1 VRRTRPLSLQ
11 LGPAAARGLR
21 VAVAFVTVIASAS
34 LAAADYRVNYR
45 SAILAVDGQRWSE
58 AVMYLNQALKEN
70 STEGTEN
77 VLITGS
83 REVPYLPL
91 YYLGYAYYRMG
102 DCARATGA
110 WQLAKMSEA
119 VMDYPQLVKTLNKGV
134 DACDTRG
141 GGPLDD
147 TTTGTGAG
155 GAMTSQRKA
164 EIAKLMKQADG
175 DLKAKRFKQA
185 RDRAG
190 RARSMGA
197 DPATVDEFI
206 RRVAAAEP
214 AVSSTASGT
223 GPEREALLAFFAGDY
238 GRTEQL
244 LAPLFESG
252 TLTPRGHLYLACA
265 YAASGMLRGR
275 DAQARLQRARD
286 VYKQAL
292 AKNAVFTADWKF
304 ISPRLRDALEARDP
318 S

>member
-1 VRRTRPLSLQ
+1 
-11 LGPAAARGLR
+11 
-21 VAVAFVTVIASAS
+21 
-34 LAAADYRVNYR
+34 
-45 SAILAVDGQRWSE
+45 
-58 AVMYLNQALKEN
+58 MYLNQALKEN
-70 STEGTEN
+70 STEGAED

-83 REVPYLPL
+83 RELPYLPL

-119 VMDYPQLVKTLNKGV
+119 VMDYPQLVRTLNRGV
-134 DACDTRG
+134 ETCDTRG
-141 GGPLDD
+141 GPSED
-147 TTTGTGAG
+147 TTAGGGAG
-155 GAMTSQRKA
+155 GAPTPQRRT

-175 DLKAKRFKQA
+175 DLMARRYKQA
-185 RDRAG
+185 RDRAE

-197 DPATVDEFI
+197 DPAVVDDFV
-206 RRVAAAEP
+206 RRVAAADP
-214 AVSSTASGT
+214 ASSRPATRAST
-223 GPEREALLAFFAGDY
+223 ERDALLAFFSGDY

-252 TLTPRGHLYLACA
+252 TLTPRGHLYLACS

-275 DAQARLQRARD
+275 DGQVRLQRARD

-292 AKNAVFTADWKF
+292 AKSAVFTADWKF
-304 ISPRLRDALEARDP
+304 ISPRLRDALEARGP